1 MLDTIPICFCL
12 ATSAALISIML
23 ARVRG
28 KEIDAFAR
36 IPFGVFLCPA
46 LWLVFYAGSLFA

>member
-1 MLDTIPICFCL
+1 
-12 ATSAALISIML
+12 ML